1 MNTYIAI
8 TTKTGDKYLSFVLCV
23 RNSDNLLSALNIKD
37 IQNANIC
44 SSKKLAYELSDY
56 WNECYKINGT
66 YLYQV

>member
-8 TTKTGDKYLSFVLCV
+8 TTKTDDKYVSWVIRV
-23 RNSDNLLSALNIKD
+23 RDNDNLLSVLNIKD
-37 IQNANIC
+37 IQHANIC
-44 SSKKLAYELSDY
+44 SSKKKAYELSDY